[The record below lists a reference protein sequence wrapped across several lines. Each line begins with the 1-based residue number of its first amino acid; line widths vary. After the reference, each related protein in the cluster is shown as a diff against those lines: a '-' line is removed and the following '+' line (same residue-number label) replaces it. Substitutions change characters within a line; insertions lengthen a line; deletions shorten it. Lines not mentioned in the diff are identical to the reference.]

1 MGYVK
6 DRIKKLSTEAGSKT
20 AARKVAM
27 KWFKSSPVH
36 AQSTRENFKPGKIYV
51 FDYTP
56 ITEDIQWFD
65 KKPVVLAIGRLGN
78 NDLGVNLNLLPNNI
92 KEDLLEDLSIKMNL
106 PGKSNEYKPAA
117 SQKPLRITYEG
128 MENYLKR
135 TGCAFAIRQYFP
147 PAKKNQKVIS
157 YQNWPDILL
166 CDFVSLVGTTVAEL
180 RSWFSK

>member
-6 DRIKKLSTEAGSKT
+6 DRIKKLSKEAGSKT

-27 KWFKSSPVH
+27 KWFKSSAATVQP
-36 AQSTRENFKPGKIYV
+36 TRENFKPGKIYI

-65 KKPVVLAIGRLGN
+65 KKPVVLAMGKIGN
-78 NDLGVNLNLLPNNI
+78 NDLGVNLNLLPNNV
-92 KEDLLEDLSIKMNL
+92 KEDLLEDLSIKMN
-106 PGKSNEYKPAA
+106 GTMQSNGSKPAV

-135 TGCAFAIRQYFP
+135 TGCDFAIRQYFP
-147 PAKKNQKVIS
+147 PAKKNQRVVS
-157 YQNWPDILL
+157 YQKWPDIAL
-166 CDFVSLVGTTVAEL
+166 CDFISLSGTTISEI